1 MHESLLRYEQARNE
15 LAELLPLRDRISRAS
30 GRLRVTAHTSPD
42 RADALLER
50 ARRCER
56 VIHRLDNR
64 IRLAAELLSGNESG
78 VARVDAGERARAR
91 LPRSA

>member
-15 LAELLPLRDRISRAS
+15 LAQLLPLRDRVSRAS
-30 GRLRVTAHTSPD
+30 GRLRVAATRSSPA

-56 VIHRLDNR
+56 VIGRLDAR
-64 IRLAAELLSGNESG
+64 IRLAADVLSGN
-78 VARVDAGERARAR
+78 DLARALPERMRSR